1 MRAPDAPSAGPEPPG
16 RYKSRPGRLD
26 FKHQHAGEATGVVK
40 GTSRRVIV
48 VRSPDPQVFE
58 EAIFVIRE
66 DLFYREQSAE
76 KVLQQARQAAGAYL
90 RTATPPRR
98 RARWRLAAPVY
109 AAAGALA
116 AGIAWLAL
124 HFVGV

>member
-1 MRAPDAPSAGPEPPG
+1 MKRPALKKRFARLPG
-16 RYKSRPGRLD
+16 RYKKRRSRAD
-26 FKHQHAGEATGVVK
+26 FKQQQMGEAPAMVRGTNRRVVVVK
-40 GTSRRVIV
+40 
-48 VRSPDPQVFE
+48 SPDPQVFE

-66 DLFYREQSAE
+66 DLFHREQSAD
-76 KVLQQARQAAGAYL
+76 KVIRQAQRAAGAYL
-90 RTATPPRR
+90 RRSVPGRR
-98 RARWRLAAPVY
+98 IRLHFPAPVY

>member
-1 MRAPDAPSAGPEPPG
+1 MSAFRAGQ
-16 RYKSRPGRLD
+16 RYKGCQSRVD
-26 FKHQHAGEATGVVK
+26 FKHHRAGEAAGVVK

-66 DLFYREQSAE
+66 DLFHREQSAE
-76 KVLQQARQAAGAYL
+76 TVLRQARQAAGAYL
-90 RTATPPRR
+90 RTAAPPRR